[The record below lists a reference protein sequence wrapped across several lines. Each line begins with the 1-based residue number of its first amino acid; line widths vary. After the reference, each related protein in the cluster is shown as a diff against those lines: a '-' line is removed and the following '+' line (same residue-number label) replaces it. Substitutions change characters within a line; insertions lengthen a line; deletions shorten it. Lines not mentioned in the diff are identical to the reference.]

1 MRLFI
6 LTAFSLFLLGCESY
20 DPQLKKVILFGHG
33 GMGFDLINGKHA
45 PNSVAS
51 IQEAL
56 DFYEL
61 DGVEVDVRFTKDGD
75 AIVYHDAYLETAT
88 QCKGRITGL
97 RIEQTLG
104 CKYRKQFFNEYKE
117 EVISLDS
124 FANLV
129 NSKYPNRYVSLN
141 IQGPFDL
148 PFILD
153 SVAGIF
159 HEKLK
164 HFPFKDKLTVE
175 CSDANFLYY
184 LKQRN
189 STHKCLLIAQIDSGG
204 VKDVLGFELDGI
216 VAKFEIRNDGLEKQ
230 LKDEGKMILL
240 YGHKI
245 PSNFKG
251 YDYTYIDGVQVDNPI
266 SALKYFRNK

>member
-6 LTAFSLFLLGCESY
+6 LIAFALFLLGCEQY
-20 DPQLKKVILFGHG
+20 DPQLKKVVLYGHG
-33 GMGFDLINGKHA
+33 GTGFDNINGKHA

-61 DGVEVDVRFTKDGD
+61 DGVEVDVRFTRDGD
-75 AIVYHDAYLETAT
+75 AIVYHDEYLETAT
-88 QCKGRITGL
+88 QCKGKITSL
-97 RIEQTLG
+97 NIEQTRG
-104 CKYRKQFFNEYKE
+104 CKYREQFYNEYKE

-129 NSKYPNRYVSLN
+129 NSKYQNKYVSLN
-141 IQGPFDL
+141 VQGPFDL
-148 PFILD
+148 GFVLD

-159 HEKLK
+159 HQKLK
-164 HFPFKDKLTVE
+164 RFLFMDRLTVE

-184 LKQRN
+184 LKQRD
-189 STHKCLLIAQIDSGG
+189 STHNCLLIAQIDSGG

-216 VAKFEIRNDGLEKQ
+216 VAKFNTRNEALEKK
-230 LKDEGKMILL
+230 LKNEGKIILL

-245 PSNFKG
+245 PSNFRD
-251 YDYTYIDGVQVDNPI
+251 YDYYYIDGVQVDNPI